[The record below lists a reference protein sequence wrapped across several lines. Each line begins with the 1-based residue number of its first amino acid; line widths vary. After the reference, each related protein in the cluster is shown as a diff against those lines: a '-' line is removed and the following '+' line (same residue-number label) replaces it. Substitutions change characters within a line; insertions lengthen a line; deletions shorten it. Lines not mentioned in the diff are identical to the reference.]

1 MLLQNEAMIR
11 RLVHEKVDLYNDVD
25 RAAVPVMMAL
35 GRMQGD
41 PFRRSSTK
49 NTLLLE
55 NSIRAICNE
64 PPLTMEAYRR
74 RLASEVL
81 YAQAPIRVLLL
92 WPRMRLP
99 RRCCRRSWTA
109 RPTRTSLLRIALA
122 SIDEIMQ
129 QQAVL
134 PNVSGSAP

>member
-35 GRMQGD
+35 GRIQGD

-49 NTLLLE
+49 KYSSLGE
-55 NSIRAICNE
+55 MIRNE
-64 PPLTMEAYRR
+64 PPLTVEAYRR

-81 YAQAPIRVLLL
+81 L
-92 WPRMRLP
+92 
-99 RRCCRRSWTA
+99 
-109 RPTRTSLLRIALA
+109 RTSTHSGASSLAEDALA
-122 SIDEIMQ
+122 AALLSEVVD
-129 QQAVL
+129 
-134 PNVSGSAP
+134 GSANEDVLATHCARLDR

>member
-11 RLVHEKVDLYNDVD
+11 RLVREKADLYSDVD

-41 PFRRSSTK
+41 PFRRASTK
-49 NTLLLE
+49 KYSSLGE
-55 NSIRAICNE
+55 MIRNE
-64 PPLTMEAYRR
+64 PPLTVEAYRR
-74 RLASEVL
+74 RLASEGL

-122 SIDEIMQ
+122 SIDEIMR

>member
-49 NTLLLE
+49 KYSSLGE
-55 NSIRAICNE
+55 MIRNE
-64 PPLTMEAYRR
+64 PPLTVEAYRR

-109 RPTRTSLLRIALA
+109 RPMRTSLLRIALA

>member
-55 NSIRAICNE
+55 NAIRAIRNE

-74 RLASEVL
+74 RLAS
-81 YAQAPIRVLLL
+81 
-92 WPRMRLP
+92 
-99 RRCCRRSWTA
+99 
-109 RPTRTSLLRIALA
+109 
-122 SIDEIMQ
+122 
-129 QQAVL
+129 
-134 PNVSGSAP
+134 